1 MALLTELRAEISSSR
16 PDDHQT
22 DDLLSWLNSCFSV
35 CENDPSYCLYSKSQ
49 AGRREGGGRDFSGS
63 SLSQFNYEFLPV
75 ISGPLLVHGPEF
87 KDTRNREFCDIAVTS
102 FKQAHC
108 IEIVTRSN
116 RVISLA
122 NLSSIVSLP
131 IIEKQRS
138 KHGVGSFSPT
148 LTSLQIHSPRDEFVV
163 ISAIELQSNED
174 ERTVEEDAKRSA
186 LSDLKNNPY
195 FLQHSKAP
203 SILMLISL
211 PDVFSLDLV
220 FLQSVNDLIERNGGI
235 SKNKRHKDNN
245 GDDDNDKDDVSKF
258 TIEVGTNPFR
268 NHAVNTTQVLIVSS
282 TVFSAVLIE
291 FNTMG
296 KDVGFVTIRSGFTS
310 QELLES
316 LKSGTSDPHEEE
328 EDNRLDKNHAGVV
341 SSTGATFDEEIEK
354 KRVLRAYFERRGAL
368 LPFNDNKAL
377 LTSASTEED
386 VALAIIEEATVIR
399 AAQATHFPLTP
410 SMDSFLKTVEEMKD
424 LNVRIAAS
432 KEKAGDIE
440 TRLVKLISAQLCQL
454 KDVEAALYALRLRKM
469 ETRDKN
475 L

>member
-1 MALLTELRAEISSSR
+1 MALLDELRAEISSR

-22 DDLLSWLNSCFSV
+22 DDLLSWLTSCFIV

-49 AGRREGGGRDFSGS
+49 GGGRREGGGRDFSGS
-63 SLSQFNYEFLPV
+63 SLSQFNYEYLPV

-87 KDTRNREFCDIAVTS
+87 KDTQNREFCDIAVTS
-102 FKQAHC
+102 FKLAHC

-122 NLSSIVSLP
+122 NLSSVVSLP
-131 IIEKQRS
+131 MIEKQRS
-138 KHGVGSFSPT
+138 KHVVGSFSPT

-163 ISAIELQSNED
+163 ISAIELQSTED
-174 ERTVEEDAKRSA
+174 ERTIEDAKRSSA
-186 LSDLKNNPY
+186 LSDLKNPY
-195 FLQHSKAP
+195 FLQHAKAP

-211 PDVFSLDLV
+211 SDVFSLDLV

-235 SKNKRHKDNN
+235 LKNKRHKDKND
-245 GDDDNDKDDVSKF
+245 DDDNDDNKDEVSKF

-268 NHAVNTTQVLIVSS
+268 NNAVNTNQVLIVSS

-291 FNTMG
+291 FVTTG
-296 KDVGFVTIRSGFTS
+296 KDGFATIRSGFTS
-310 QELLES
+310 LELLES
-316 LKSGTSDPHEEE
+316 LKSETNDHEEGT
-328 EDNRLDKNHAGVV
+328 RLEKNHTGVVV
-341 SSTGATFDEEIEK
+341 SSMGTTFDEEIEK
-354 KRVLRAYFERRGAL
+354 KRVLRSYFQRRGAHL
-368 LPFNDNKAL
+368 AFNDNKAL

-386 VALAIIEEATVIR
+386 VVALAIIEEAAVIR

-432 KEKAGDIE
+432 KEKAGSIE

-475 L
+475 